1 MKNDA
6 KLGMLAGVLGVLV
19 AAVLFANAPPAPSPQ
34 PKATGPSA
42 KDAAPKGRPAPPA
55 ATPAAPPTPG
65 TSPEV
70 STAALPSTP
79 VGRTRKDV
87 PAQPAARSSGADE
100 EP

>member
-6 KLGMLAGVLGVLV
+6 KLGMLAGVLGVLA
-19 AAVLFANAPPAPSPQ
+19 AAVLFANVPPVPVPQ
-34 PKATGPSA
+34 PKGTATSA
-42 KDAAPKGRPAPPA
+42 KEPAPKDRPAPTA
-55 ATPAAPPTPG
+55 ATPAAPAPV

-87 PAQPAARSSGADE
+87 PAQPAARSGGADE